1 MANPATTA
9 DLVARWRP
17 LSTLETTVGE
27 TLLGDAYIELKRI
40 FVTREADLDAL
51 VTADADD
58 FEAAVVRVLATA
70 VLRVMKNPDG
80 KRSEKIDDYEWLR
93 DNAVSA
99 GLLYFTDDELDGLLP
114 GAGVKGRAYSLDPF
128 AGRDWDEIPR

>member
-9 DLVARWRP
+9 DLVSRWRP
-17 LSTLETTVGE
+17 LSALETTVGD
-27 TLLGDAYIELKRI
+27 TLLDDAYGMLQRL
-40 FVTREADLDAL
+40 FLARNADLDAL
-51 VTADADD
+51 LTADADGFVD
-58 FEAAVVRVLATA
+58 AVIRVEATA

-114 GAGVKGRAYSLDPF
+114 GAGTRGRAYSLDPF
-128 AGRDWDEIPR
+128 AGRDWDEISR